1 MVLSTKNLQQSLF
14 GQCRLKNNKSRN
26 ILFTFVA
33 NKYVMSIEVN
43 NISKSYGAQK
53 ALNQV
58 SFSIQ
63 KGEIVGFLGP
73 NGAGKSTLMKILTTY
88 IASDEGS
95 ASVNGFDVNSQTK
108 AVQQSIGYL
117 PEHNPLYLDL
127 YVREYLAF
135 NADVYQV
142 AKSRIEEVIQL
153 TGLSNES
160 HKKIGQLSK
169 GYRQRVG
176 LANALL
182 HNPDV
187 LILDEPTTGLDPNQL
202 VEIRNVIKNVGKDKT
217 VFLSTHIMQEVEAI
231 CDRVIIIDKGKIVA
245 DKKLDN
251 LISAEKE
258 QVIEAEF
265 DLVVEQELIAKIEN
279 LTSYKNTQDNIWELT
294 FNADKDM
301 RPAVFDFA
309 NANGLKTLQLNQK
322 NKNLE
327 TVFREMTK

>member
-1 MVLSTKNLQQSLF
+1 
-14 GQCRLKNNKSRN
+14 
-26 ILFTFVA
+26 
-33 NKYVMSIEVN
+33 MSIEVN

-53 ALNQV
+53 ALDNI
-58 SFSIQ
+58 SFSIK

-88 IASDEGS
+88 INADEGS
-95 ASVNGFDVNSQTK
+95 AMVNGHDVNTNQK
-108 AVQQSIGYL
+108 AVQLSIGYL

-135 NADVYQV
+135 NADVYKV

-153 TGLSNES
+153 TGLSTES
-160 HKKIGQLSK
+160 HKKLGQLSK

-202 VEIRNVIKNVGKDKT
+202 IEIRNVIKNAGKDKT

-231 CDRVIIIDKGKIVA
+231 CDRVIIINNGKIVT

-251 LISAEKE
+251 LISADKE
-258 QVIEAEF
+258 QIIEVEF
-265 DLVVEQELIAKIEN
+265 DYKIEEQAIAKIEN
-279 LTSYKNTQDNIWELT
+279 LVSYKNTHDMIWELT
-294 FNADKDM
+294 FKAEKDM

-327 TVFREMTK
+327 AVFREITKK

>member
-1 MVLSTKNLQQSLF
+1 
-14 GQCRLKNNKSRN
+14 
-26 ILFTFVA
+26 
-33 NKYVMSIEVN
+33 MSIAIL
-43 NISKSYGAQK
+43 NISKSYGTQK
-53 ALNQV
+53 ALDAI
-58 SFSIQ
+58 SFTIN

-88 IASDEGS
+88 LTADEGS
-95 ASVNGFDVNSQTK
+95 AKVNGFDVNSQQK
-108 AVQQSIGYL
+108 DVQLSIGYL

-135 NADVYQV
+135 NADVYKV

-153 TGLSNES
+153 TGLTTES

-202 VEIRNVIKNVGKDKT
+202 VEIRNVIKNAGKDKT

-245 DKKLDN
+245 DKQLEK
-251 LISAEKE
+251 LISESAT
-258 QVIEAEF
+258 QIIEVEF
-265 DLVVEQELIAKIEN
+265 DQEVNETQIANIEN
-279 LTSYKNTQDNIWELT
+279 ISSYSNIDGAIWELT
-294 FNADKDM
+294 FATDKDM
-301 RPAVFDFA
+301 RPVVFDFA
-309 NANGLKTLQLNQK
+309 TANGLKTLQLSQK

-327 TVFREMTK
+327 TVFREVTK

>member
-1 MVLSTKNLQQSLF
+1 
-14 GQCRLKNNKSRN
+14 
-26 ILFTFVA
+26 
-33 NKYVMSIEVN
+33 MSIEVN
-43 NISKSYGAQK
+43 NISKSYGTQK
-53 ALNQV
+53 ALDSI
-58 SFSIQ
+58 SFSIK

-88 IASDEGS
+88 ITANDGS
-95 ASVNGFDVNSQTK
+95 AFVNGFDVNSQTK
-108 AVQQSIGYL
+108 KVQQSIGYL

-135 NADVYQV
+135 NADVYKV
-142 AKSRIEEVIQL
+142 ATSRIEEVIQL

-160 HKKIGQLSK
+160 HKKIEQLSK

-245 DKKLDN
+245 DKKLDK
-251 LISAEKE
+251 LISATNS
-258 QVIEAEF
+258 QIIEVEF
-265 DLVVEQELIAKIEN
+265 NKNVSEELISGIEN
-279 LTSYKNTQDNIWELT
+279 LTSYKNTHDLIWELT
-294 FNADKDM
+294 FEADKDM
-301 RPAVFDFA
+301 RPAIFDFA

>member
-1 MVLSTKNLQQSLF
+1 
-14 GQCRLKNNKSRN
+14 
-26 ILFTFVA
+26 
-33 NKYVMSIEVN
+33 MSIAVN
-43 NISKSYGAQK
+43 NISKSYGSQK
-53 ALNQV
+53 ALDNI
-58 SFSIQ
+58 SFSIN

-88 IASDEGS
+88 ISADEGS
-95 ASVNGFDVNSQTK
+95 ALVNGNDVNTQQK
-108 AVQQSIGYL
+108 AVQLSIGYL

-135 NADVYQV
+135 NADVYKV
-142 AKSRIEEVIQL
+142 AKSRIEEVITL
-153 TGLSNES
+153 TGLSTES

-202 VEIRNVIKNVGKDKT
+202 MEIRNVIKNVGKDKT

-231 CDRVIIIDKGKIVA
+231 CDRVIIINNGKIVT

-251 LISAEKE
+251 LISEDKE
-258 QVIEAEF
+258 QVIEVEF
-265 DLVVEQELIAKIEN
+265 DYKIEEQAISKIEN
-279 LTSYKNTQDNIWELT
+279 LVSYKNTHDMIWELT
-294 FNADKDM
+294 FQTDKDM

-327 TVFREMTK
+327 AVFREITKK

>member
-1 MVLSTKNLQQSLF
+1 
-14 GQCRLKNNKSRN
+14 
-26 ILFTFVA
+26 
-33 NKYVMSIEVN
+33 MSIAIQ
-43 NISKSYGAQK
+43 NISKSYGTQK
-53 ALNQV
+53 ALDAI
-58 SFSIQ
+58 SFSIN

-88 IASDEGS
+88 LTADKGS
-95 ASVNGFDVNSQTK
+95 AKVNGFDVSTQQK
-108 AVQQSIGYL
+108 DVQLSIGYL

-135 NADVYQV
+135 NADVYKV

-153 TGLSNES
+153 TGLASES

-202 VEIRNVIKNVGKDKT
+202 IEIRNVIKNAGKDKT

-231 CDRVIIIDKGKIVA
+231 CDRVIIIDKGRIVA
-245 DKKLDN
+245 DKKLEK
-251 LISAEKE
+251 LISETAT
-258 QVIEAEF
+258 QIIEVEF
-265 DLVVEQELIAKIEN
+265 DQEVKETQIATIEN
-279 LTSYKNTQDNIWELT
+279 ISSYTNTNGTIWELT
-294 FNADKDM
+294 FATDKDM
-301 RPAVFDFA
+301 RSVVFDFA
-309 NANGLKTLQLNQK
+309 TANGLKTLQLNQK

-327 TVFREMTK
+327 TVFREVTK

>member
-1 MVLSTKNLQQSLF
+1 
-14 GQCRLKNNKSRN
+14 
-26 ILFTFVA
+26 
-33 NKYVMSIEVN
+33 MSIEVN

-53 ALNQV
+53 ALDNI
-58 SFSIQ
+58 SFSVK

-88 IASDEGS
+88 IDADEGT
-95 ASVNGFDVNSQTK
+95 AIVNGNDVVLKQK
-108 AVQQSIGYL
+108 AVQQSVGYL

-135 NADVYQV
+135 NADVYKV
-142 AKSRIEEVIQL
+142 AKSRIEEVIEL
-153 TGLSNES
+153 TGLTTES

-182 HNPDV
+182 HHPEV

-231 CDRVIIIDKGKIVA
+231 CDRVIIINHGKIVA
-245 DKKLDN
+245 DKKLDT
-251 LISAEKE
+251 LISADKE
-258 QVIEAEF
+258 QVIEVEF
-265 DLVVEQELIAKIEN
+265 DYKIEEVAISRIPH
-279 LTSYKNTQDNIWELT
+279 LKSYKNIHDMTWELT
-294 FNADKDM
+294 FLSDKDM

-309 NANGLKTLQLNQK
+309 HDNGLRTLQLNQK

-327 TVFREMTK
+327 AVFREITK

>member
-1 MVLSTKNLQQSLF
+1 
-14 GQCRLKNNKSRN
+14 
-26 ILFTFVA
+26 
-33 NKYVMSIEVN
+33 MSIEVN
-43 NISKSYGAQK
+43 NISKSYGVQK
-53 ALNQV
+53 ALDNI
-58 SFSIQ
+58 SFSVK

-88 IASDEGS
+88 ITADEGS
-95 ASVNGFDVNSQTK
+95 AAVNGFDVTSQAK
-108 AVQQSIGYL
+108 SVQQSIGYL

-135 NADVYQV
+135 NADVYKV

-160 HKKIGQLSK
+160 HKKTGQLSK
-169 GYRQRVG
+169 GFRQRVG

-251 LISAEKE
+251 LISADKE
-258 QVIEAEF
+258 QVIEVEF
-265 DLVVEQELIAKIEN
+265 DYKVEEQLIAKIEN
-279 LTSYKNTQDNIWELT
+279 LTSYKNTHDMIWELT

>member
-1 MVLSTKNLQQSLF
+1 
-14 GQCRLKNNKSRN
+14 
-26 ILFTFVA
+26 
-33 NKYVMSIEVN
+33 MSIEVV
-43 NISKSYGAQK
+43 NISKSYGDQK
-53 ALNQV
+53 ALDAV
-58 SFSIQ
+58 SFSVK

-88 IASDEGS
+88 ITADEGS
-95 ASVNGFDVNSQTK
+95 ASVNGFDVSSNQKS
-108 AVQQSIGYL
+108 VQLSVGYL

-135 NADVYQV
+135 NADVFKV
-142 AKSRIEEVIQL
+142 KKSRINEVIEL
-153 TGLSNES
+153 TGLTSES

-231 CDRVIIIDKGKIVA
+231 CDRVIIINNGKIVT
-245 DKKLDN
+245 DKKLDK
-251 LISAEKE
+251 LISSDKE
-258 QVIEAEF
+258 QVIEVEF
-265 DLVVEQELIAKIEN
+265 DFKIEEQAIAKIPH
-279 LTSYKNTQDNIWELT
+279 LKSYKNVHDRVWELT
-294 FNADKDM
+294 FISETDM
-301 RPAVFDFA
+301 RPIVFDFA
-309 NANGLKTLQLNQK
+309 NENGLKTLQLNQK

-327 TVFREMTK
+327 AIFREITKK

>member
-1 MVLSTKNLQQSLF
+1 
-14 GQCRLKNNKSRN
+14 
-26 ILFTFVA
+26 
-33 NKYVMSIEVN
+33 MSIEVN

-53 ALNQV
+53 ALDNI
-58 SFSIQ
+58 SFSIT

-88 IASDEGS
+88 INADEGT
-95 ASVNGFDVNSQTK
+95 AIVNGNNVNTQQK
-108 AVQQSIGYL
+108 AVQLSIGYL

-135 NADVYQV
+135 NADVYKV

-153 TGLSNES
+153 TGLSTES

-202 VEIRNVIKNVGKDKT
+202 MEIRTVIKNVGKDKT

-231 CDRVIIIDKGKIVA
+231 CDRVIIINNGKIVA
-245 DKKLDN
+245 DKKLDS
-251 LISAEKE
+251 LISEEKE
-258 QVIEAEF
+258 QVIEVEF
-265 DLVVEQELIAKIEN
+265 DYKVEEQLIAKIEN
-279 LTSYKNTQDNIWELT
+279 RASYKNAHDMIWELT
-294 FNADKDM
+294 FKADKDM

-327 TVFREMTK
+327 AVFREITK